1 MEKGNGCFASCQ
13 EIICIYFFKYMGPKT
28 SASLRLVTK
37 LILKACVWLI
47 LLQEVAAV
55 APYGIRL
62 IDKLI
67 YQLNRLAD
75 IYLSFYY

>member
-1 MEKGNGCFASCQ
+1 MEEGYRCFASCQ

-47 LLQEVAAV
+47 LLQEVAA
-55 APYGIRL
+55 
-62 IDKLI
+62 
-67 YQLNRLAD
+67 
-75 IYLSFYY
+75 